1 MRKITGSQITLFF
14 FMFGAI
20 LLLGI
25 GTAYGLLGGMP
36 LGDFRGVT
44 VVAGAVVLIYLYAFA
59 VYRLFLHFLPLREG
73 NLAEGSREEFAAQVN
88 ILFYLMLFNSLIR
101 THFLPVP
108 LMRLVYQALGARMGA
123 NTYSAGT
130 LLDPPLTEFG
140 ANCIIGHDAVLF
152 CHAIEGRHFALSR
165 IRVGDNVTIGATAVI
180 MSGVSIGDG
189 AIVSAGAVVLKDTR
203 IGPGEVWGGVPA
215 KRLKLGAE
223 ASQDLDLV
231 RVGEEA

>member
-1 MRKITGSQITLFF
+1 MRKIAVQQISLFF
-14 FMFGAI
+14 LMFGVI
-20 LLLGI
+20 LVLGTCTAYAFLGI
-25 GTAYGLLGGMP
+25 LP

-44 VVAGAVVLIYLYAFA
+44 IVIGAVVLIYLYAFA
-59 VYRLFLHFLPLREG
+59 VYRLFLHFMPLKEG
-73 NLAEGSREEFAAQVN
+73 DLAEGSHEEFVAQVN

-108 LMRLVYQALGARMGA
+108 LMRLVYLALGARLGA

-165 IRVGDNVTIGATAVI
+165 IRIGDNVTIGATAVI
-180 MSGVSIGDG
+180 MSGVRIGDG
-189 AIVSAGAVVLKDTR
+189 AIISAGALVLKDTQ

-215 KRLKLGAE
+215 KRL
-223 ASQDLDLV
+223 
-231 RVGEEA
+231 R

>member
-1 MRKITGSQITLFF
+1 MRKITGQQISLFF
-14 FMFGAI
+14 LMFGVI

-25 GTAYGLLGGMP
+25 GTAYGFLGILP

-44 VVAGAVVLIYLYAFA
+44 IVIGAVVFIYLYAFA
-59 VYRLFLHFLPLREG
+59 VYRLFLHFMPLQEG
-73 NLAEGSREEFAAQVN
+73 ELVEGSRGEFAAQVN
-88 ILFYLMLFNSLIR
+88 SLFYLMLFHSLIR
-101 THFLPVP
+101 THFLPAP

-123 NTYSAGT
+123 NTYSVGAI
-130 LLDPPLTEFG
+130 LDPPLTEFG

-165 IRVGDNVTIGATAVI
+165 IRVGDNVTIGATAVV
-180 MSGVSIGDG
+180 MPGVTIGDG

-215 KRLKLGAE
+215 RRLK
-223 ASQDLDLV
+223 
-231 RVGEEA
+231 